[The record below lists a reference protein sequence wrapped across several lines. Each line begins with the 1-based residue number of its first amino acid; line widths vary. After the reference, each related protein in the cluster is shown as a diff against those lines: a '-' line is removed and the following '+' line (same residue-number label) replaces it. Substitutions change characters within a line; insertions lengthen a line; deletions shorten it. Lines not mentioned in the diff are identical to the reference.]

1 MQISNFRQ
9 RKWGS
14 LVTRAALS
22 VMLLANVPS
31 FSQSNLKLQEF
42 FRNNIGL
49 SEEQI
54 AAIKSGRAVVKA
66 MPSRSPAE
74 VLLFGAVYVHAAPEK
89 YIQFAH
95 DFDRLRQLP
104 NYLALGVFSNL
115 PQLSDLSGFSFD
127 DDDIKA
133 LKDCKPGD
141 CLIQMPASS
150 MDQAQKAIDWSAA
163 DVSQQV
169 NDLLH
174 KAALEHI
181 RRYQREGNQ
190 ALGVFRDKRNPTD
203 VPQQF
208 AYMLSYAKVLPEQLP
223 DFHRYLLEYP
233 DYRPANTDDA
243 FYWGKVKFGLKPTL
257 RIVHLITMRGKPGDP
272 VIYAVAEKQ
281 LYSSHY
287 FETAFDLSFCVRAGE
302 NAGEPGF
309 YLIKAMGS
317 EQVGLT
323 GLKGSIVRKAAV
335 SSSLSNLQKA
345 LTAIRNTL
353 EQSRN
358 TLAVEVSCECR
369 VLSEPFPIPRDSPR
383 PSAAGILDSWQH
395 AS

>member
-1 MQISNFRQ
+1 MIEISKFRLG
-9 RKWGS
+9 KWGK

-22 VMLLANVPS
+22 VMLLASLPS
-31 FSQSNLKLQEF
+31 FSQSGSGLQDF
-42 FRNNIGL
+42 FGNNIGL

-74 VLLFGAVYVHAAPEK
+74 VFLFGAVYVHAAPEK

-104 NYLALGVFSNL
+104 NYLALGVFSNP

-133 LKDCKPGD
+133 LKNCKPGD

-150 MDQAQKAIDWSAA
+150 MEQAQKAMDWSAA

-169 NDLLH
+169 NALLH
-174 KAALEHI
+174 KAALEQI
-181 RRYQREGNQ
+181 RRYQTEGNQ
-190 ALGVFRDKRNPTD
+190 ALGVFHDKRNPTD

-233 DYRPANTDDA
+233 AYRPANTDDA
-243 FYWGKVKFGLKPTL
+243 FFWDKVKFGLKPTL
-257 RIVHLITMRGKPGDP
+257 RIVHLITKRGKPGDP
-272 VIYAVAEKQ
+272 VIYAMAEKQ

-287 FETAFDLSFCVRAGE
+287 FETALDLSFCVRAGE
-302 NAGEPGF
+302 SVGEPGF

-317 EQVGLT
+317 EQAGLT

-335 SSSLSNLQKA
+335 GSSLSNLQKA
-345 LTAIRNTL
+345 LTAIRKAL
-353 EQSRN
+353 EQ
-358 TLAVEVSCECR
+358 
-369 VLSEPFPIPRDSPR
+369 
-383 PSAAGILDSWQH
+383 
-395 AS
+395 

>member
-9 RKWGS
+9 RKWGR

-22 VMLLANVPS
+22 VMLLASVPS
-31 FSQSNLKLQEF
+31 FSQSNSRLQEF

-74 VLLFGAVYVHAAPEK
+74 VFLFGAVYVHAAPEK

-104 NYLALGVFSNL
+104 NYLALGVFSNP

-127 DDDIKA
+127 DDDVKA

-163 DVSQQV
+163 DLSQQV
-169 NDLLH
+169 NDFLH
-174 KAALEHI
+174 KAALEHV

-190 ALGVFRDKRNPTD
+190 ALG
-203 VPQQF
+203 
-208 AYMLSYAKVLPEQLP
+208 LPRQ
-223 DFHRYLLEYP
+223 
-233 DYRPANTDDA
+233 T
-243 FYWGKVKFGLKPTL
+243 
-257 RIVHLITMRGKPGDP
+257 
-272 VIYAVAEKQ
+272 
-281 LYSSHY
+281 
-287 FETAFDLSFCVRAGE
+287 
-302 NAGEPGF
+302 
-309 YLIKAMGS
+309 
-317 EQVGLT
+317 
-323 GLKGSIVRKAAV
+323 
-335 SSSLSNLQKA
+335 
-345 LTAIRNTL
+345 
-353 EQSRN
+353 
-358 TLAVEVSCECR
+358 
-369 VLSEPFPIPRDSPR
+369 
-383 PSAAGILDSWQH
+383 
-395 AS
+395 

>member
-9 RKWGS
+9 RKWGRI
-14 LVTRAALS
+14 VTRAVLS
-22 VMLLANVPS
+22 VMLLASVSS
-31 FSQSNLKLQEF
+31 FSQSNSSLQEF

-74 VLLFGAVYVHAAPEK
+74 VFLFGAVYVHAAPEK

-95 DFDRLRQLP
+95 DFDRLRQVP
-104 NYLALGVFSNL
+104 NYLALGVFSNP

-163 DVSQQV
+163 DLSQQV

-174 KAALEHI
+174 KAALEHV

-190 ALGVFRDKRNPTD
+190 ALGAFHDKRNPTD

-208 AYMLSYAKVLPEQLP
+208 PYMLSYAKVLPEQLP

-287 FETAFDLSFCVRAGE
+287 FETALDLSFCVRAGE

-323 GLKGSIVRKAAV
+323 SQQRKWER
-335 SSSLSNLQKA
+335 L
-345 LTAIRNTL
+345 
-353 EQSRN
+353 
-358 TLAVEVSCECR
+358 
-369 VLSEPFPIPRDSPR
+369 
-383 PSAAGILDSWQH
+383 
-395 AS
+395 

>member
-1 MQISNFRQ
+1 MQISSFRQ
-9 RKWGS
+9 RKWGR

-22 VMLLANVPS
+22 VMLLASVRS
-31 FSQSNLKLQEF
+31 FSQSNSRLQEF
-42 FRNNIGL
+42 FRNDIGL

-74 VLLFGAVYVHAAPEK
+74 VFLFGAVYVHAAPEK

-95 DFDRLRQLP
+95 DVDRLRQLP
-104 NYLALGVFSNL
+104 NYYLALGVFSNP
-115 PQLSDLSGFSFD
+115 PQLSDLSGFFFD

-163 DVSQQV
+163 DLSQQV

-174 KAALEHI
+174 KAALEHV

-190 ALGVFRDKRNPTD
+190 ALGVFHDKRNPTD

-208 AYMLSYAKVLPEQLP
+208 AYLLSYAKVVPEQLP
-223 DFHRYLLEYP
+223 DFHRYLPQYP

-257 RIVHLITMRGKPGDP
+257 RIVYLITMRGKPGDP
-272 VIYAVAEKQ
+272 VIYAVVEKQ

-287 FETAFDLSFCVRAGE
+287 FETALDLSFWCAQARTPANPV
-302 NAGEPGF
+302 F
-309 YLIKAMGS
+309 
-317 EQVGLT
+317 T
-323 GLKGSIVRKAAV
+323 
-335 SSSLSNLQKA
+335 
-345 LTAIRNTL
+345 
-353 EQSRN
+353 
-358 TLAVEVSCECR
+358 
-369 VLSEPFPIPRDSPR
+369 
-383 PSAAGILDSWQH
+383 
-395 AS
+395 